1 MRTSNRRPIAVLLAT
16 AGLLAAGAVPAAA
29 VHGGADTTTRS
40 HPFVVALETATGEQ
54 WCTGAL
60 IAPTKVLTAGHC
72 VAEATDPTS
81 LRVIAGRTDLTGSG
95 GQVRRVKGYRVDPRY
110 TAGLDHDSAVLTLDR
125 PLPQAPVRVARQG
138 DEALYRYGRP
148 ATLLG
153 FGRTGSDGQPG
164 THLKQAQLTL
174 APPASCDPYTSPDD
188 SPLLKVCGLPRAG
201 TTDSVCK
208 GDSGGPLVAGGVVI
222 GVVST
227 GNKYCDTQYP
237 VSVFTRATDVPAQLL
252 S

>member
-1 MRTSNRRPIAVLLAT
+1 MRTTNRRPIAVLLGAV
-16 AGLLAAGAVPAAA
+16 GLLAAGAAPAAA
-29 VHGGADTTTRS
+29 VHGGSDTTTKA

-72 VAEATDPTS
+72 VAESDDPGS

-110 TAGLDHDSAVLTLDR
+110 TAALDHDSAVITLDR
-125 PLPQAPVRVARQG
+125 PLPQAPVRVARKG
-138 DEALYRYGRP
+138 DTALYRYGRT
-148 ATLLG
+148 ATALG
-153 FGRTGSDGQPG
+153 FGRTGSDGPG
-164 THLKQAQLTL
+164 THLKKAQLTL
-174 APPASCDPYTSPDD
+174 APPASCDPYTSPGD
-188 SPLLKVCGLPRAG
+188 SPLLKVCALPRTG
-201 TTDSVCK
+201 TTDSICK
-208 GDSGGPLVAGGVVI
+208 GDSGGPLVADGVVI

-227 GNKYCDTQYP
+227 GNKYCDTQLP
-237 VSVFTRATDVPAQLL
+237 ISVYTRATDIPAQLL

>member
-1 MRTSNRRPIAVLLAT
+1 MRTSNRRPIAVLLAA
-16 AGLLAAGAVPAAA
+16 AGLLAVGATPAAA
-29 VHGGADTTTRS
+29 VHGGSDTTTKA

-72 VAEATDPTS
+72 VAESTDPGS
-81 LRVIAGRTDLTGSG
+81 LRVVAGRTDLTGTG
-95 GQVRRVKGYRVDPRY
+95 GQVRKVKSYRVDPRY
-110 TAGLDHDSAVLTLDR
+110 TPSLEHDSAVITLDR
-125 PLPQAPVRVARQG
+125 PLPQKPVRVARQG
-138 DEALYRYGRP
+138 DEALYRYGRT

-153 FGRTGSDGQPG
+153 FGRTGSDGPG
-164 THLKQAQLTL
+164 THLKQAELTL
-174 APPASCDPYTSPDD
+174 APPASCDPYTSPED
-188 SPLLKVCGLPRAG
+188 SPLHKVCGLPRAG

-208 GDSGGPLVAGGVVI
+208 GDSGGPLVVGGVVV

-227 GNKYCDTQYP
+227 GNKYCDTQLP
-237 VSVFTRATDVPAQLL
+237 ISVFTRATDVPAQLL

>member
-1 MRTSNRRPIAVLLAT
+1 MRLSNRRPIAVLLAV
-16 AGLLAAGAVPAAA
+16 AGLLAAGATPAAA
-29 VHGGADTTTRS
+29 VHGGSATTTKA
-40 HPFVVALETATGEQ
+40 HPFVVALETAAGEQ

-72 VAEATDPTS
+72 VAEATDPGS

-110 TAGLDHDSAVLTLDR
+110 TASLEHDSAVLTLDR
-125 PLPQAPVRVARQG
+125 PLPQTPVRVARQG
-138 DEALYRYGRP
+138 DEALYRYGRT

-153 FGRTGSDGQPG
+153 FGRTGSDGPG
-164 THLKQAQLTL
+164 THLKQARLTL
-174 APPASCDPYTSPDD
+174 APPASCDPYTEPGD

-201 TTDSVCK
+201 TADSVCK
-208 GDSGGPLVAGGVVI
+208 GDSGGPLVVGDVVI

-227 GNKYCDTQYP
+227 GNKYCDTQHP
-237 VSVFTRATDVPAQLL
+237 VSVFTRATDVPGQLL
-252 S
+252 P

>member
-1 MRTSNRRPIAVLLAT
+1 MRTSNRRPVTVLLA
-16 AGLLAAGAVPAAA
+16 AAALVAAAAAPAAA
-29 VHGGADTTTRS
+29 VHGGSTTTTAS
-40 HPFVVALETATGEQ
+40 HPFVVALETASGEQ

-60 IAPTKVLTAGHC
+60 IAPDKVLTAGHC
-72 VAEATDPTS
+72 VTEAGDPGS
-81 LRVIAGRTDLTGSG
+81 LQVIAGRSDLTRSG
-95 GQVRRVKGYRVDPRY
+95 GQVRRVKGYRVDPRH
-110 TAGLDHDSAVLTLDR
+110 TSGLDHDSAVLVLDR
-125 PLPQAPVRVARQG
+125 PLPYKPVRVARQG
-138 DEALYRYGRP
+138 DEALYRYGSP

-153 FGRTGSDGQPG
+153 FGRTGADGPG
-164 THLKQAQLTL
+164 THLKQAVLTL

-188 SPLLKVCGLPRAG
+188 SPLLKVCGLPRTG

-208 GDSGGPLVAGGVVI
+208 GDSGGPLVAGGVLI